1 MLFSQLAVTVLL
13 LNGNSLSLFID
24 LFLAALGLCGCTQ
37 AFSSCDEQRLLSSCG
52 AWASHCSG
60 FSCGAWALGLGL
72 STCVLQAQLP
82 LGIQDRPGPGIKPMS
97 PALAGRFLTT
107 GPPEKSQAH
116 LFFICGILFQFCWS
130 SKE

>member
-82 LGIQDRPGPGIKPMS
+82 LGIQDRPGPGIEPVS
-97 PALAGRFLTT
+97 PALAGMDY
-107 GPPEKSQAH
+107 
-116 LFFICGILFQFCWS
+116 
-130 SKE
+130 